1 MEISTST
8 LQAKEAVS
16 VMKIKGGISA
26 SNFVQV
32 VRKAQEL
39 YNNPARNLIID
50 LSEVPEITSAGLAGI
65 HKISLVYSGI
75 PLEMDLEG
83 EDSRLD
89 DTHSNKARK
98 HVRLVSPQPEVDK
111 ALENSGLK
119 FFFRVFPDVNSALQ
133 SF

>member
-1 MEISTST
+1 M
-8 LQAKEAVS
+8 LQGKEPVS
-16 VMKIKGGISA
+16 LMKIKGGISA

-50 LSEVPEITSAGLAGI
+50 LSDVPEITSAGLAGV
-65 HKISLVYSGI
+65 HKISLVYSGVA
-75 PLEMDLEG
+75 LEMDMES
-83 EDSRLD
+83 DDPRLD

-98 HVRLVSPQPEVDK
+98 HVRLVNPQPEVDK
-111 ALENSGLK
+111 TLENSGLK
-119 FFFRVFPDVNSALQ
+119 FFFRVFPDVDSALK